1 MHGVLVV
8 DKPSGPTSHDVV
20 ARARRVYGTREIGHA
35 GTLDPMASGVLV
47 LMIGEACKLSQYLTA
62 ASKRY
67 LATVGFGRSTDTLD
81 ALGQTT
87 EERILPAGWLD
98 QAALA
103 AALSLESQRES
114 QVPPAVSAIQVDGER
129 AYRAARRGQPLELPA
144 RGVSLQDLRLLSA
157 NDHGVSLDLRVS
169 KGYYV
174 RALARDLG
182 AALGV
187 PAHLAELRR
196 VASGTFTLD
205 DAATWPLDAARP
217 VMPTVIAASRALPTA
232 TLNQEGVT
240 RARCGKKLGPE
251 HFMSSP
257 SDSGVSAWLSEQGS
271 LVALGQPEASGE
283 QRVVRG
289 FQP

>member
-1 MHGVLVV
+1 MHGGLVV

-67 LATVGFGRSTDTLD
+67 MATVGFGRSTDTLD

-114 QVPPAVSAIQVDGER
+114 QVPPAVSARTGPHV
-129 AYRAARRGQPLELPA
+129 
-144 RGVSLQDLRLLSA
+144 
-157 NDHGVSLDLRVS
+157 
-169 KGYYV
+169 
-174 RALARDLG
+174 
-182 AALGV
+182 
-187 PAHLAELRR
+187 
-196 VASGTFTLD
+196 
-205 DAATWPLDAARP
+205 
-217 VMPTVIAASRALPTA
+217 AAS
-232 TLNQEGVT
+232 
-240 RARCGKKLGPE
+240 
-251 HFMSSP
+251 P
-257 SDSGVSAWLSEQGS
+257 SNC
-271 LVALGQPEASGE
+271 
-283 QRVVRG
+283 QRVG
-289 FQP
+289 FRCRI

>member
-1 MHGVLVV
+1 M
-8 DKPSGPTSHDVV
+8 
-20 ARARRVYGTREIGHA
+20 
-35 GTLDPMASGVLV
+35 
-47 LMIGEACKLSQYLTA
+47 
-62 ASKRY
+62 
-67 LATVGFGRSTDTLD
+67 
-81 ALGQTT
+81 
-87 EERILPAGWLD
+87 
-98 QAALA
+98 
-103 AALSLESQRES
+103 
-114 QVPPAVSAIQVDGER
+114 
-129 AYRAARRGQPLELPA
+129 
-144 RGVSLQDLRLLSA
+144 QDLRLLSA